1 MKKIFITLILAALL
15 VVVAS
20 CTKKRCD
27 CMTVRYKYDT
37 THSLEELGSHKNCA
51 ELNKEW
57 VAVEDSSGDI
67 ITKTCIA
74 ED

>member
-20 CTKKRCD
+20 CTKKRCV
-27 CMTVRYKYDT
+27 CMTVRTGYDT
-37 THSLEELGSHKNCA
+37 AYALEELGSHKNCT

-57 VAVEDSSGDI
+57 VAVEDSTGDI
-67 ITKTCIA
+67 ITKSCIA

>member
-1 MKKIFITLILAALL
+1 MKKIVIALSLVALL

-20 CTKKRCD
+20 CTKKRCE
-27 CMTVRYKYDT
+27 CMTVRNKYDT
-37 THSLEELGSHKNCA
+37 THALEELGSHKNCT
-51 ELNKEW
+51 ELDKEW
-57 VAVEDSSGDI
+57 VAEQDSSGDI